1 MEALFTV
8 KEGTPAA
15 EYLLDQELYD
25 GEEVVLYR
33 ELYMSGKS
41 VCRINGTLV
50 SAAELKTVGD
60 MLVDMHGQHAHQ
72 SLLNEKTH
80 LGLLD
85 AFADSD
91 GDGLLSR
98 MLEERRSAL
107 EARAARE
114 KLQSNLKER
123 ARRLDVIAY
132 ELKEIDGASLEPGE
146 EEQLELRKKQLQN
159 FAAIEENLQA
169 AYDALYEEQ
178 GALGKVA
185 DAKRCLAALGEYGE
199 EYEAAARQTE
209 EAYYTLEDVSYT
221 LRDAL
226 NGLSFDPETLN
237 EIESRLFLIEQL
249 KRKYGANIEEIL
261 AYADGLRAEQT
272 ELLGG
277 EDRMAELEQAERDAV
292 AAFTADA
299 RALSQ
304 RRKEAAQR
312 LKIAIETN
320 LKDMG
325 MPFASFSA
333 GFAPVDPEALAENG
347 MDEVTFLF
355 SANKGEPEKPLARVA
370 SGGEVSRV
378 MLSFKAALSGADA
391 IDTLI
396 FDEIDTGISGLIA
409 NAVARKMQELSR
421 THQLLCVTHLAQIAA
436 RADQQY
442 YIYKETVGETT
453 RSAVKPLSEAERPCE
468 LARIMGSVND
478 PLAIQHAKNLIC
490 CGAPGRADLFHGKPY
505 HRHTCI
511 GERRAAVLPGA
522 FSVLFRPVSAGW
534 PYRYDRRP
542 RGAKDPYRHRLRREA
557 GHRGGYTLCGGV
569 PCQASAGFEHPPMD
583 VYLDRSHR
591 PHKDHEHRLRLRDTE
606 TLCFR
611 PYTYEQS
618 DRSAFVSPA
627 ADGLLY

>member
-1 MEALFTV
+1 MLRHLTISNIALIDKLSLDFEEGFSALTGETGAGKSILIEAVGLALGERAYRESIRTGAQKGSVEALFTV

-15 EYLLDQELYD
+15 EYLLDQSLYD

-33 ELYMSGKS
+33 ELYSSGKS

-85 AFADSD
+85 AFANSD
-91 GDGLLSR
+91 GDGLLTR
-98 MLEERRSAL
+98 MTAARKGAL
-107 EARAARE
+107 DARAARE
-114 KLQSNLKER
+114 KLQSSLKER

-146 EEQLELRKKQLQN
+146 EEQLELKKKQLQN

-178 GALGKVA
+178 GALGKIA

-199 EYEAAARQTE
+199 EYAAAARQTE
-209 EAYYTLEDVSYT
+209 EAYYSLEDVSYT

-226 NGLSFDPETLN
+226 NGLSFDPETLT
-237 EIESRLFLIEQL
+237 EIESRLYQIEQL
-249 KRKYGANIEEIL
+249 KRKYGADIEEIL
-261 AYADGLRAEQT
+261 SYADGLRAEQA

-277 EDRMAELEQAERDAV
+277 EDRMAELQRAEEEAL

-304 RRKEAAQR
+304 RRQTAALQLKEA
-312 LKIAIETN
+312 IEAN

-333 GFAPVDPEALAENG
+333 GFAPVEPEALSETG
-347 MDEVTFLF
+347 VDQVSFRF
-355 SANKGEPEKPLARVA
+355 SANKGEPEKPLVRVA
-370 SGGEVSRV
+370 SGGEISRV

-396 FDEIDTGISGLIA
+396 FDEIDTGITPWRRRCRSCPGPISSCA
-409 NAVARKMQELSR
+409 SPTWPRSR
-421 THQLLCVTHLAQIAA
+421 
-436 RADQQY
+436 
-442 YIYKETVGETT
+442 
-453 RSAVKPLSEAERPCE
+453 
-468 LARIMGSVND
+468 
-478 PLAIQHAKNLIC
+478 
-490 CGAPGRADLFHGKPY
+490 PGR
-505 HRHTCI
+505 I
-511 GERRAAVLPGA
+511 GNTISISRPWARPPVL
-522 FSVLFRPVSAGW
+522 R
-534 PYRYDRRP
+534 
-542 RGAKDPYRHRLRREA
+542 
-557 GHRGGYTLCGGV
+557 
-569 PCQASAGFEHPPMD
+569 
-583 VYLDRSHR
+583 
-591 PHKDHEHRLRLRDTE
+591 
-606 TLCFR
+606 
-611 PYTYEQS
+611 
-618 DRSAFVSPA
+618 
-627 ADGLLY
+627 

>member
-33 ELYMSGKS
+33 ELYASGKS

-85 AFADSD
+85 AFVGSD
-91 GDGLLSR
+91 GDGLLTR
-98 MLEERRSAL
+98 MLEERKAAL
-107 EARAARE
+107 EARSARE
-114 KLQSNLKER
+114 KLQNSLKER

-146 EEQLELRKKQLQN
+146 EEQLELKKKQLQN

-178 GALGKVA
+178 GALGQIA
-185 DAKRCLAALGEYGE
+185 EAKRCLGALGEYGE
-199 EYEAAARQTE
+199 EYQAAAQQTE
-209 EAYYTLEDVSYT
+209 EAYYTLEDVAYT

-226 NGLSFDPETLN
+226 NGLSFDPNALD
-237 EIESRLFLIEQL
+237 EIESRLFQIEQL
-249 KRKYGANIEEIL
+249 KRKYGADIQEIL
-261 AYADGLRAEQT
+261 AYADALRAEQT

-277 EDRMAELEQAERDAV
+277 EDRMAELEQAERAAV

-299 RALSQ
+299 QVLSQ
-304 RRKEAAQR
+304 RRQEAARR
-312 LKIAIETN
+312 LKIAIEAN

-333 GFAPVDPEALAENG
+333 GFAPVDPEALSENG
-347 MDEVTFLF
+347 VDEVAFRF
-355 SANKGEPEKPLARVA
+355 SANKGEPEKPLVRVA
-370 SGGEVSRV
+370 SGGEISRV
-378 MLSFKAALSGADA
+378 MLSFKAALSHADA

-409 NAVARKMQELSR
+409 NAVAKKMQELSR

-436 RADQQY
+436 RADKQY
-442 YIYKETVGETT
+442 YIYKETVGEGT
-453 RSAVKPLSEAERPCE
+453 RSAVKPLSEEERPAE

-478 PLAIQHAKNLIC
+478 PLAIQHARNL
-490 CGAPGRADLFHGKPY
+490 L
-505 HRHTCI
+505 
-511 GERRAAVLPGA
+511 
-522 FSVLFRPVSAGW
+522 
-534 PYRYDRRP
+534 
-542 RGAKDPYRHRLRREA
+542 
-557 GHRGGYTLCGGV
+557 
-569 PCQASAGFEHPPMD
+569 
-583 VYLDRSHR
+583 
-591 PHKDHEHRLRLRDTE
+591 
-606 TLCFR
+606 
-611 PYTYEQS
+611 
-618 DRSAFVSPA
+618 RSAKES
-627 ADGLLY
+627 

>member
-1 MEALFTV
+1 MLRHLTISNIALIDKLSLDFEEGFSALTGETGAGKSILIEAVGLALGERAYRESIRTGAQKGAVEALFTV

-33 ELYMSGKS
+33 ELYASGKS

-91 GDGLLSR
+91 GDGLLTR

-178 GALGKVA
+178 GALGQIA
-185 DAKRCLAALGEYGE
+185 EAKRCLGALGEYGE
-199 EYEAAARQTE
+199 EYKAAAQQTE
-209 EAYYTLEDVSYT
+209 EAYYTLEDVAYT

-226 NGLSFDPETLN
+226 NGLSFDPNALD
-237 EIESRLFLIEQL
+237 EIESRLFQIEQL
-249 KRKYGANIEEIL
+249 KRKYGADIQ
-261 AYADGLRAEQT
+261 EQ
-272 ELLGG
+272 
-277 EDRMAELEQAERDAV
+277 
-292 AAFTADA
+292 
-299 RALSQ
+299 ALSQ
-304 RRKEAAQR
+304 RRKEAARR
-312 LKIAIETN
+312 LKVAIEAN

-333 GFAPVDPEALAENG
+333 GFAPVDPEALSENG
-347 MDEVTFLF
+347 VDEVAFRF
-355 SANKGEPEKPLARVA
+355 SANKGEPEKPLVRVA
-370 SGGEVSRV
+370 SGGEISRV
-378 MLSFKAALSGADA
+378 MLSFKAALSHADA

-436 RADQQY
+436 RADRQY
-442 YIYKETVGETT
+442 YIYKETVGENT
-453 RSAVKPLSEAERPCE
+453 RSAVKPLAEEERPAE

-478 PLAIQHAKNLIC
+478 PLAIQHARNL
-490 CGAPGRADLFHGKPY
+490 L
-505 HRHTCI
+505 
-511 GERRAAVLPGA
+511 
-522 FSVLFRPVSAGW
+522 
-534 PYRYDRRP
+534 
-542 RGAKDPYRHRLRREA
+542 
-557 GHRGGYTLCGGV
+557 
-569 PCQASAGFEHPPMD
+569 
-583 VYLDRSHR
+583 
-591 PHKDHEHRLRLRDTE
+591 
-606 TLCFR
+606 
-611 PYTYEQS
+611 
-618 DRSAFVSPA
+618 RSARES
-627 ADGLLY
+627 

>member
-1 MEALFTV
+1 MLRHLTISNIALIDKLSLDFEEGFSALTGETGAGKSILIEAVGLALGERAYRESIRTGAQKGSVEALFTV

-15 EYLLDQELYD
+15 EYLLDQALYD

-33 ELYMSGKS
+33 ELYASGKS

-50 SAAELKTVGD
+50 SATELKNVGD

-85 AFADSD
+85 AFANSD
-91 GDGLLSR
+91 GDGLVSR
-98 MLEERRSAL
+98 MLEERKSAMD
-107 EARAARE
+107 ARAARE
-114 KLQSNLKER
+114 KLQSSLKER

-132 ELKEIDGASLEPGE
+132 ELKEIDGADLQPGE
-146 EEQLELRKKQLQN
+146 EEQLELKKKQLQN

-169 AYDALYEEQ
+169 AYDALYDEQ
-178 GALGKVA
+178 GALGKIA

-199 EYEAAARQTE
+199 EYAAAARQTE
-209 EAYYTLEDVSYT
+209 EAYYSLEDVSYT

-226 NGLSFDPETLN
+226 NGLSFDPETLT
-237 EIESRLFLIEQL
+237 EIESRLYQIEQL
-249 KRKYGANIEEIL
+249 KRKYGADIEEIL
-261 AYADGLRAEQT
+261 TYADTLRAEQT

-277 EDRMAELEQAERDAV
+277 EDRMEELKQAEQAAV
-292 AAFTADA
+292 AAFADHA
-299 RALSQ
+299 RTLSQ
-304 RRKEAAQR
+304 RRQEAAQR
-312 LKIAIETN
+312 LKGAIETN

-325 MPFASFSA
+325 MPYASFSA
-333 GFAPVDPEALAENG
+333 GFSPIDPEALAETG
-347 MDEVTFLF
+347 VDEVSFLF

-409 NAVARKMQELSR
+409 NAVAKKMQELSR

-442 YIYKETVGETT
+442 YIYKETIGDTT
-453 RSAVKPLSEAERPCE
+453 RSAVKPLLEEERPAE

-478 PLAIQHAKNLIC
+478 PLAIQHAKNL
-490 CGAPGRADLFHGKPY
+490 L
-505 HRHTCI
+505 
-511 GERRAAVLPGA
+511 
-522 FSVLFRPVSAGW
+522 
-534 PYRYDRRP
+534 
-542 RGAKDPYRHRLRREA
+542 
-557 GHRGGYTLCGGV
+557 
-569 PCQASAGFEHPPMD
+569 
-583 VYLDRSHR
+583 
-591 PHKDHEHRLRLRDTE
+591 
-606 TLCFR
+606 
-611 PYTYEQS
+611 
-618 DRSAFVSPA
+618 RSARE
-627 ADGLLY
+627 G

>member
-1 MEALFTV
+1 MLRHLTISNIALIDKLSLDFEEGFSALTGETGAGKSILIEAVGLALGERAYRESIRTGAQKGAVEALFTV

-33 ELYMSGKS
+33 ELYASGKS

-85 AFADSD
+85 AFASSD
-91 GDGLLSR
+91 GDGLLTR
-98 MLEERRSAL
+98 MLEERKAAL
-107 EARAARE
+107 EARSARE
-114 KLQSNLKER
+114 KLQNSLKER

-146 EEQLELRKKQLQN
+146 EEQLELKKKQLQN

-178 GALGKVA
+178 GALGQIA
-185 DAKRCLAALGEYGE
+185 EAKRCLGALGEYGE
-199 EYEAAARQTE
+199 EYKAAAQQTE
-209 EAYYTLEDVSYT
+209 EAYYTLEDVAYT

-226 NGLSFDPETLN
+226 NGLSFDPNALD
-237 EIESRLFLIEQL
+237 EI
-249 KRKYGANIEEIL
+249 EIL
-261 AYADGLRAEQT
+261 AYADALRAEQT

-277 EDRMAELEQAERDAV
+277 EDRMAELEQAERAAV

-299 RALSQ
+299 QVLSQ
-304 RRKEAAQR
+304 RRQEAARR
-312 LKIAIETN
+312 LKIAIEAN

-333 GFAPVDPEALAENG
+333 GFAPVDPEALSENG
-347 MDEVTFLF
+347 VDEVAFRF
-355 SANKGEPEKPLARVA
+355 SANKGEPEKPLVRVA
-370 SGGEVSRV
+370 SGGEISRV
-378 MLSFKAALSGADA
+378 MLSFKAALSHADA

-436 RADQQY
+436 RADKQY
-442 YIYKETVGETT
+442 YIYKETVGEGT
-453 RSAVKPLSEAERPCE
+453 RSAVKPLSEEERPAE

-478 PLAIQHAKNLIC
+478 PLAIQHARNL
-490 CGAPGRADLFHGKPY
+490 L
-505 HRHTCI
+505 
-511 GERRAAVLPGA
+511 
-522 FSVLFRPVSAGW
+522 
-534 PYRYDRRP
+534 
-542 RGAKDPYRHRLRREA
+542 
-557 GHRGGYTLCGGV
+557 
-569 PCQASAGFEHPPMD
+569 
-583 VYLDRSHR
+583 
-591 PHKDHEHRLRLRDTE
+591 
-606 TLCFR
+606 
-611 PYTYEQS
+611 
-618 DRSAFVSPA
+618 RSAREN
-627 ADGLLY
+627 